1 MQVEV
6 ADLKRQLEA
15 AQRSLDEDEVGFPLP
30 LVSFSH
36 N

>member
-30 LVSFSH
+30 LVSFAH